1 MEMVKAKVVGKNM
14 ERILGFVLCVS
25 VGGGG
30 GGALGRLEDACHQIK
45 DHRSSGYLFLG
56 EW

>member
-25 VGGGG
+25 VWGGGG
-30 GGALGRLEDACHQIK
+30 CGAREVGRCLPPN
-45 DHRSSGYLFLG
+45 
-56 EW
+56 